1 MTNALA
7 YLGKDLL
14 TSVKSFKAQAPR
26 ACAIKLFTVIIKLMS
41 FSIYPSNAGVYP
53 SVASH
58 GTQLYGYT
66 PSLASKY

>member
-7 YLGKDLL
+7 YFGKDLL

-26 ACAIKLFTVIIKLMS
+26 ACAIKLITVIIKLMC
-41 FSIYPSNAGVYP
+41 FLIYPRKAGANP
-53 SVASH
+53 SVASY

-66 PSLASKY
+66 PSLARKY